1 MSEAAQT
8 DRILTIPN
16 VLSFLRIALIPV
28 FVALIVDPDTTRAGL
43 VLFVIVVATD
53 WVDGALARATGQVSE
68 LGKILDPVAD
78 RLAIAAGL
86 IALVIVDA
94 FPLWAALLILIR
106 DVAVLIAGLVLLSKR
121 RTRIDVRPIG
131 KVATFALMASIACI
145 AWGNLGYALAPAALV
160 IGWAFFAV
168 GIVEYYVATVL
179 YVGDLRRAWRG
190 RRPPRRPE
198 RGRTV
203 PRDVLRSSRTSRH
216 GETAHR
222 GAEEKQMEFP
232 EDLRYTKEH
241 EWVRD
246 EGRAG
251 SASASPTSRRTR
263 SATSCTSTFPRR
275 ERR

>member
-16 VLSFLRIALIPV
+16 VISFLRIALIPV

-53 WVDGALARATGQVSE
+53 WVDGALARATGQVSD

-121 RTRIDVRPIG
+121 RTRIDVRYIG
-131 KVATFALMASIACI
+131 KVATFALMTSIALI
-145 AWGNLGYALAPAALV
+145 SWGNLGYLLAPATLV
-160 IGWAFFAV
+160 IGWAFYAA
-168 GIVEYYVATVL
+168 GIVEYYVAPIL
-179 YVGDLRRAWRG
+179 YVGDLRRAWQG
-190 RRPPRRPE
+190 TP
-198 RGRTV
+198 
-203 PRDVLRSSRTSRH
+203 DRS
-216 GETAHR
+216 GDPA
-222 GAEEKQMEFP
+222 A
-232 EDLRYTKEH
+232 
-241 EWVRD
+241 
-246 EGRAG
+246 
-251 SASASPTSRRTR
+251 
-263 SATSCTSTFPRR
+263 
-275 ERR
+275 